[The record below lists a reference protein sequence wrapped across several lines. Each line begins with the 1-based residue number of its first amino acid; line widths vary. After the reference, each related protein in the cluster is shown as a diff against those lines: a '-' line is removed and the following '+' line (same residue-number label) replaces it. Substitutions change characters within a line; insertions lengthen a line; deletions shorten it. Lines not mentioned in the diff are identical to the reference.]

1 MLQSSLWFQQFKITK
16 KCQYTKNLILTNLI
30 LCWQTM
36 KLSFFYLVLEIR
48 IAKKPIRKVTWFCLE
63 TLTYSYSTKRHANSK
78 MYEYEYDQFPGPQ
91 ASDLQIYLKRRLFHM
106 CFPVNFPKF
115 LRIPFSQSNF
125 FLQATA
131 SDHPKTGRK
140 QKGFMVS

>member
-1 MLQSSLWFQQFKITK
+1 
-16 KCQYTKNLILTNLI
+16 
-30 LCWQTM
+30 
-36 KLSFFYLVLEIR
+36 
-48 IAKKPIRKVTWFCLE
+48 
-63 TLTYSYSTKRHANSK
+63 
-78 MYEYEYDQFPGPQ
+78 MYEYEYDQFSGPQ